1 MEALDEV
8 KLSKE
13 QFFAVIKNNFSI
25 VEECMSE
32 NFVIPEFQN
41 FKNEMKQI
49 FLECKKSTAGKVADY
64 IPELANA
71 NPDHWGV
78 SVCTIDG

>member
-1 MEALDEV
+1 MTKD
-8 KLSKE
+8 

-25 VEECMSE
+25 VERSMSE
-32 NFVIPEFQN
+32 NFVIPEFEN

-49 FLECKKSTAGKVADY
+49 FLETKKKNDGKVADY

-71 NPDHWGV
+71 NPKSWGV

>member
-1 MEALDEV
+1 
-8 KLSKE
+8 
-13 QFFAVIKNNFSI
+13 
-25 VEECMSE
+25 MSE

-41 FKNEMKQI
+41 FKNDMRQI
-49 FLECKKSTAGKVADY
+49 FMDCKKNTEGKVADY

-71 NPDHWGV
+71 NPDNWGV